1 MGVLAFNHFNI
12 RAPKPLL
19 EEVRTFYVDV
29 VGLAEGFRPAVPV
42 PGYWLYLEALPILH

>member
-19 EEVRTFYVDV
+19 EEVKTFYVDV
-29 VGLAEGFRPAVPV
+29 VGLAAARPTTST
-42 PGYWLYLEALPILH
+42 